1 MDIALNQTMS
11 TNLDLKI
18 KNTIDMFKLS
28 KMEKMLSDMFETLP
42 NSSPIDYIG
51 ELNKNDVM
59 L

>member
-1 MDIALNQTMS
+1 MDIALNQNMAVS
-11 TNLDLKI
+11 LDLKI

-42 NSSPIDYIG
+42 NSSPVDYVG

-59 L
+59 H